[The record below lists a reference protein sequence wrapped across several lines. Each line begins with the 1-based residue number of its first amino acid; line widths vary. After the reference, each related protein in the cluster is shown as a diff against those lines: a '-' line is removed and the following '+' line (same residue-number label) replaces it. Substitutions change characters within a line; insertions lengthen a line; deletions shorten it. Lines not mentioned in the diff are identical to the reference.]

1 MKVSIIIPVYNVE
14 RYLTECLDSVINQS
28 HEDYEIIL
36 VDDGSTDNSGKICDC
51 YRARDTRVKVLHITN
66 SGPLYARITGMD
78 HASGDILVFL
88 DSDDT
93 LRNDALEKIT
103 LSFNENNCD
112 MALFN
117 AGETKSFPSQEIIY
131 SLRNGQVFSED
142 IKKELYFKSAS
153 GNLPN
158 SVWSKAIRREY
169 ATIPEPYKKLGKI
182 KYGED
187 LLLSLCFLT
196 NCQNILY
203 IDEGLYHYRLRPGSA
218 VNSFDYSRKDS
229 IKFVHSEF
237 DKFIDIWKMPELRP
251 IHNARKVRGWV
262 QTLKILLEN
271 RSCLPEAEFKNELQ
285 CMAEDPYFID
295 AYRSMDASL
304 LSRSYRLLAYCLV
317 KKQYQIIELLCSC
330 MQIVKKLKVGS

>member
-1 MKVSIIIPVYNVE
+1 MKVSIIIPIFNVE
-14 RYLTECLDSVINQS
+14 KYLSECVESVMHQTYQ
-28 HEDYEIIL
+28 DYEIVL
-36 VDDGSTDNSGKICDC
+36 VNDGSTDNSGIICDR
-51 YRARDTRVKVLHITN
+51 YSAIDKRIKVLHISN
-66 SGPLYARITGMD
+66 SGPHHARIKGIEYS
-78 HASGDILVFL
+78 SGDVLAFL
-88 DSDDT
+88 DSDDVF
-93 LRNDALEKIT
+93 RKDALEIIVRYFET
-103 LSFNENNCD
+103 TNCE
-112 MALFN
+112 MLLFN
-117 AGETKSFPSQEIIY
+117 SAETHAFPSKQLIY
-131 SLRNGQVFSED
+131 TFTNRQNFYGNT
-142 IKKELYFKSAS
+142 KRELYSQSAS
-153 GNLPN
+153 GTLPN
-158 SVWSKAIRREY
+158 SVCTKAIRREC
-169 ATIPEPYKKLGKI
+169 AIIPEHYKQFGKI

-304 LSRSYRLLAYCLV
+304 LSRSYRILAYCLV